1 MSMDTR
7 TYTLG
12 PASCRVRRTQAVPA
26 HMREH
31 VRELAALQVPAA
43 EQGKGYATT
52 LVHKV
57 CRDADA
63 AGVVLVLWP
72 QPFGDVALSADQL
85 AAWYAREFG
94 FQVIQPEP
102 MLMARP
108 VDGTPR
114 LLTMTPAAEAAA
126 LAARGLA

>member
-1 MSMDTR
+1 MDTR

-57 CRDADA
+57 CRDADE
-63 AGVVLVLWP
+63 AGVVLLVWP
-72 QPFGDVALSADQL
+72 QPFGDVAMSREQL
-85 AAWYAREFG
+85 QAWYARAFG
-94 FQVIQPEP
+94 FQVLQPEP
-102 MLMARP
+102 LLMARP

-114 LLTMTPAAEAAA
+114 VLALTPAAGAAFT
-126 LAARGLA
+126 AARGLTL

>member
-1 MSMDTR
+1 MDTR

-26 HMREH
+26 HMREGI
-31 VRELAALQVPAA
+31 RELASLQVPPA
-43 EQGKGYATT
+43 ERGKGYATT

-63 AGVVLVLWP
+63 AGVVLVVWP
-72 QPFGDVALSADQL
+72 QPFGDVAMTAEQL
-85 AAWYAREFG
+85 QAWYGREFG

-102 MLMARP
+102 VLMARP

-114 LLTMTPAAEAAA
+114 VLSLTPAAEAAS